1 MNHDYVEIALLCET
15 SGAITEIIKIL
26 ESIPNVKISSRSSD
40 TKEFSVQIQASPPD
54 VVLVD
59 IRGKN
64 KFPLWLEKLIQR
76 LTKTP
81 ILVCSEN
88 READFI
94 IQAMQ
99 MGIRELLPLPL
110 SKTDLEAAL
119 NRVPLTQKQPQ
130 PIGGEKLGK
139 ILVVTGHKGGVGC
152 TTVAINLAVALSELD
167 AERVALIDLGRPF
180 PDVGNFLNRKW
191 DHSFADLI
199 DNSSDFDRAFV
210 QSIMYP
216 YDTKLAILYGIPGLI
231 NQEGMEEI
239 LDRIFPI
246 LRGMYKYIVIDLGHW
261 LDALFLQVCTEA
273 DMVLMLTQFT
283 IPDIKNLEILLPMLL
298 DYRLDTH
305 KIKIIVN
312 RHIRHH
318 VVQLGDL
325 NPIIKHSA
333 FHTLPSDYFSLM
345 KAIDLG
351 TTLANVAPRSKL
363 LSSIKKLGAL
373 VLKEIGN

>member
-1 MNHDYVEIALLCET
+1 MNQGYLEIALLCGT
-15 SGAITEIIKIL
+15 SVAIPEIMEIL
-26 ESIPNVKISSRSSD
+26 GSIPKVKVLSQSSD
-40 TKEFSVQIQASPPD
+40 TQRFIAQILPSPPD

-59 IRGKN
+59 IRGEN
-64 KFPLWLEKLIQR
+64 KIPLWLEELIQR
-76 LTKTP
+76 LPQTQ

-110 SKTDLEAAL
+110 NKIDLEAAL
-119 NRVPLTQKQPQ
+119 NRARLTQKRLQPV
-130 PIGGEKLGK
+130 GEKKPGK

-152 TTVAINLAVALSELD
+152 TTVAINLAVALSELG

-180 PDVGNFLNRKW
+180 PDVGNLLNQKW
-191 DHSFADLI
+191 KYSFADLI
-199 DNSSDFDRAFV
+199 DNSSNLDRTFV
-210 QSIMYP
+210 QSIMQP
-216 YDTKLAILYGIPGLI
+216 YDTKLAILYGIPGLM

-246 LRGMYKYIVIDLGHW
+246 LRDMYKYIVIDLGHW
-261 LDALFLQVCTEA
+261 LDGLFLQVCAEA
-273 DMVLMLTQFT
+273 DMVLMLTEFT
-283 IPDIKNLEILLPMLL
+283 IPDIKNLEILFPMLL
-298 DYRLDTH
+298 EFRLDRR

-312 RHIRHH
+312 RLIRQH

-325 NPIIKHSA
+325 DHIIKHPA

-351 TTLANVAPRSKL
+351 TILANAAPRSKL

-373 VLKEIGN
+373 ILKEIGN